1 MLGLFYLFNI
11 FQHDQR
17 EVVKLRLV
25 SIGNCS
31 PGMVV
36 GKPIYT
42 ERGIVLIASGVPLT
56 DGMINRLK
64 SRNVSVL
71 YVRDSLT
78 DDIEIEDSVPIEL
91 RAEANIRIKETFDL
105 LIKGNRRDGQRIRH
119 FNIEKVQ
126 SVIESILIE
135 IQRTK
140 NVSKLLSDVYIH
152 DDYTYAHCT
161 NVTIYALA
169 MAVELKLTR
178 GEINVIGMGAM
189 MHDIGKILIPKD
201 ILNKK
206 GKLTT
211 EEFDEIKKHTEFGWE
226 ILRNEPAVNSLSAN
240 CAYQHHEK
248 LDGTGYPRGIKGNE
262 ISRYARHLAIAD
274 VFDALT
280 SNRSY
285 RKAMLPHEAME
296 ILYAGTHSQFD
307 PYYLKAFQRA
317 VATYPVGVTVTLS
330 TGETAVVTEYKF
342 NFPDRPTVRVI
353 KDPYGNKLDNPF
365 EIALSKQL
373 NITITGCEAIL

>member
-1 MLGLFYLFNI
+1 M
-11 FQHDQR
+11 
-17 EVVKLRLV
+17 RLV

-42 ERGIVLIASGVPLT
+42 ERGNVLIAPGVTLT
-56 DGMINRLK
+56 MGMINRLK
-64 SRNVSVL
+64 RRNVSVL
-71 YVRDSLT
+71 YIRDSLT
-78 DDIEIEDSVPIEL
+78 DDVEIEDNIPIEL
-91 RAEANIRIKETFDL
+91 RAEANIRIKETFDE
-105 LIKGNRRDGQRIRH
+105 LIKGNRRDGKRIRH

-126 SVIESILIE
+126 NVIEGLLNE

-169 MAVELKLTR
+169 MAVELKMTK
-178 GEINVIGMGAM
+178 GAIKTIGMGAM
-189 MHDIGKILIPKD
+189 LHDIGKINIPKD
-201 ILNKK
+201 ILNKT
-206 GKLTT
+206 GMLTS

-226 ILRNEPAVNSLSAN
+226 ILRNEPSINIISAN

-248 LDGTGYPRGIKGNE
+248 LDGTGYPRGLKGNE
-262 ISRYARHLAIAD
+262 ISSYARHLAIAD

-296 ILYAGTHSQFD
+296 ILYAGTHTQFD
-307 PYYLKAFQRA
+307 PYYLKAFQKA

-330 TGETAVVTEYKF
+330 TRETAVVTEYKF
-342 NFPDRPTVRVI
+342 NYPDRPTVRVI
-353 KDPYGNKLDNPF
+353 KDPYGNQLDKPY
-365 EIALSKQL
+365 EIALSNQL
-373 NITITGCEAIL
+373 NITITGCDAIL